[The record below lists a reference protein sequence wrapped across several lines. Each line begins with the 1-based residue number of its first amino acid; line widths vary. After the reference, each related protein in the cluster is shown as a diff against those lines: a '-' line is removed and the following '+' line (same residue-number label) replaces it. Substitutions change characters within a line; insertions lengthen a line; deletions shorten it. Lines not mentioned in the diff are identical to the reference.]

1 MGVMRERGRR
11 RVSLTGQLFVASVAL
26 LGSALLVVGL
36 LWTLHHRAQVEHQY
50 EQRALAIA
58 RSVAATPDVREALS
72 GGGATV
78 SEADGGGGSSEAGE
92 QPGEAG
98 ELVEPGGDSAIAQAA
113 EDIRAET
120 GARYVVVADR
130 DGIRHS
136 HPDEAEIGRPTST
149 DPAEPLA
156 GRTWTGVQEGPAGLT
171 LRAKVPVM
179 TTQSAPEAGEGRAGE
194 GGSEVDEGQAGDGV
208 VGLVSVGILVDEL
221 DTALADA
228 LPGIVAATAGMLL
241 VGAGGAWLISR
252 RIRAQTHGMEPEEI
266 TELLDGREALFH
278 AVREGVLAV
287 GADGRITLANAPA
300 RELLGLPEGCVGD
313 RPDQH
318 VGAGALLDLLTGRDA
333 EHGVCI
339 AVGARI
345 LVCDRRP
352 VRVGQADGGADG
364 GAVVTVRDHTE
375 LSRISDELDGVR
387 TATWALRSQ
396 SHEYA
401 NRIHTVAGM
410 LELGESEHARSY
422 LAELTAAHTRTS
434 TDIAARIGDTSV
446 AALVLA
452 KSAQANEQGT
462 VLELEPLSN
471 LDSPLEGTLRRD
483 VLLVVGNL
491 IDNALQA
498 VGEGGR
504 VELLLREYGAQESED
519 GAMLEIRVID
529 SGPGPEP
536 GVRDELFALGTTTK
550 LGSGSGPRGL
560 GLALVRQAC
569 LRRGGWVDVE
579 RDDGDGDRGEG
590 DRGEGG
596 DVDGFGGGAG
606 GEGGGETVFSACL
619 PLNGGGSGD
628 GVDDGSEM
636 ESLTGGAR

>member
-1 MGVMRERGRR
+1 MRERARRR

-36 LWTLHHRAQVEHQY
+36 LWTLHHRAQVEYQY

-58 RSVAATPDVREALS
+58 RSVAAAPEIREALA
-72 GGGATV
+72 GGA
-78 SEADGGGGSSEAGE
+78 EAERGN
-92 QPGEAG
+92 
-98 ELVEPGGDSAIAQAA
+98 GGDIARAA
-113 EDIRAET
+113 SDVRAET

-149 DPAEPLA
+149 DPSEPLA
-156 GRTWTGVQEGPAGLT
+156 GRTWTGVQEGPAGVT
-171 LRAKVPVM
+171 LRAKVPV
-179 TTQSAPEAGEGRAGE
+179 TAPAGGAPEA
-194 GGSEVDEGQAGDGV
+194 DEGPAEDGV
-208 VGLVSVGILVDEL
+208 AGFVSVGILVDEL

-287 GADGRITLANAPA
+287 GADGRISLANAPA

-318 VGAGALLDLLTGRDA
+318 VGEGALLDLLTGRDA
-333 EHGVCI
+333 DHGVCI
-339 AVGARI
+339 AVGASI

-352 VRVGQADGGADG
+352 VRVGQADGGA
-364 GAVVTVRDHTE
+364 VVTVRDHTE
-375 LSRISDELDGVR
+375 LSRMSDELDGVR

-410 LELGESEHARSY
+410 LELGEAEHARSY
-422 LAELTAAHTRTS
+422 LAELTAAHTRAS
-434 TDIAARIGDTSV
+434 TDIAQRIGDTSV

-491 IDNALQA
+491 VDNALQA
-498 VGEGGR
+498 LGEGGR

-529 SGPGPEP
+529 SGPGPAP
-536 GVRDELFALGTTTK
+536 GVRDDLFAPGTTTK
-550 LGSGSGPRGL
+550 LGPGHGPRGL

-579 RDDGDGDRGEG
+579 RDDGDVGEDGGNGGRG
-590 DRGEGG
+590 
-596 DVDGFGGGAG
+596 A
-606 GEGGGETVFSACL
+606 GETVFSACL
-619 PLNGGGSGD
+619 PLNGRGPGHG
-628 GVDDGSEM
+628 DDGSEM
-636 ESLTGGAR
+636 ESPTGGVR